1 MLKRTFILSTILI
14 LLPLSLNALSLG
26 QAINLAILNKAGQS
40 VQTYEV
46 TFSVSKKYYNYF
58 LTYNNFQ
65 LLSNLQKK
73 INERNKSMD
82 SLIQAGLRSK
92 NDLLAMQVYALENQR
107 KVDNAEVQYLNAKM
121 DLMIEIGLYD
131 ENLITPPEKQSFSL
145 KKLEDI
151 PPAEQINVNPEDPEK
166 NACKKNLA
174 AKIAIYKKS
183 VQKAD
188 ELLDLQKKLYENEQK
203 RFNAGLITVDDLLV
217 QDEKYI
223 AAENSYYQVLVN
235 YLLSVL
241 EYKNY

>member
-1 MLKRTFILSTILI
+1 MLKRAIILPALLF

-26 QAINLAILNKAGQS
+26 QAINLAILNKSDQS
-40 VQTYEV
+40 MQTIEL
-46 TFSVSKKYYNYF
+46 TISVSKKYYNYF

-73 INERNKSMD
+73 INERNKNMD

-107 KVDNAEVQYLNAKM
+107 KTDNAEVQFLNAKYE
-121 DLMIEIGLYD
+121 LMKEIGVYD
-131 ENLITPPEKQSFSL
+131 EKLVTPPEKQAFSST
-145 KKLEDI
+145 LEDLR
-151 PPAEQINVNPEDPEK
+151 PVEQLNLDPQDTAK
-166 NACKKNLA
+166 ITYVKNLA
-174 AKIAIYKKS
+174 ARIAIYKKS

-203 RFNAGLITVDDLLV
+203 RFNAGLITVDDLLA

-235 YLLSVL
+235 YLISVL

>member
-1 MLKRTFILSTILI
+1 MFKRAIFLPAILLF
-14 LLPLSLNALSLG
+14 LPLSLRALSLG
-26 QAINLAILNKAGQS
+26 QAINLAILNKSGQS
-40 VQTYEV
+40 IQTYEV
-46 TFSVSKKYYNYF
+46 TFTVSKKYYNYF

-73 INERNKSMD
+73 IDERNRNMD

-92 NDLLAMQVYALENQR
+92 NDLLAMQVYAFENQR
-107 KVDNAEVQYLNAKM
+107 KVDNAEVQYLNAKLE
-121 DLMIEIGLYD
+121 LMNEIGIYD
-131 ENLITPPEKQSFSL
+131 EMLVTAPEKQAFSI

-151 PPAEQINVNPEDPEK
+151 PPVEQITANQEDLK
-166 NACKKNLA
+166 KIAYIKNLA
-174 AKIAIYKKS
+174 ERIAIYKRS

-188 ELLDLQKKLYENEQK
+188 QLLDLQKKLYENEQK

-241 EYKNY
+241 EFKNF

>member
-1 MLKRTFILSTILI
+1 MLKRAFILSAILI
-14 LLPLSLNALSLG
+14 LLPLSLSALSLG
-26 QAINLAILNKAGQS
+26 QAINLAVLNKAGQS
-40 VQTYEV
+40 IQTYEV
-46 TFSVSKKYYNYF
+46 TLSVSKKYYDYF

-73 INERNKSMD
+73 IDERNKNLD

-121 DLMIEIGLYD
+121 ELMMEIGVYD
-131 ENLITPPEKQSFSL
+131 ELLVTPPEKQSFSL
-145 KKLEDI
+145 KRLEDI
-151 PPAEQINVNPEDPEK
+151 TPVEKINVDPENLEKIACLK
-166 NACKKNLA
+166 NIA
-174 AKIAIYKKS
+174 AKIEIYKKS
-183 VQKAD
+183 VQQAD
-188 ELLDLQKKLYENEQK
+188 QLLDLQKKLYENEQK
-203 RFNAGLITVDDLLV
+203 RFNAGLITVDDLLA

>member
-1 MLKRTFILSTILI
+1 MLKRAIFLPAILL
-14 LLPLSLNALSLG
+14 LLPLSLRALSLG

-40 VQTYEV
+40 IQTYEV

-73 INERNKSMD
+73 IDERNKSMD

-107 KVDNAEVQYLNAKM
+107 KIDNAEVQYLNAKM
-121 DLMIEIGLYD
+121 ELMSEIGIYD
-131 ENLITPPEKQSFSL
+131 ELLVTPPEKQSFSL
-145 KKLEDI
+145 KRLEDLPSI
-151 PPAEQINVNPEDPEK
+151 DKLKVDPQNIEK
-166 NACKKNLA
+166 ITYIKNLA
-174 AKIAIYKKS
+174 ARIAIYKKS
-183 VQKAD
+183 VEKAD
-188 ELLDLQKKLYENEQK
+188 QLLDLQKKLYENEQK
-203 RFNAGLITVDDLLV
+203 RFNAGLITVDNLLV

-223 AAENSYYQVLVN
+223 EAENSYYQVLVN

-241 EYKNY
+241 EYKNF

>member
-1 MLKRTFILSTILI
+1 MLKRAIILPALLF

-26 QAINLAILNKAGQS
+26 QAINLAILNKSDQS
-40 VQTYEV
+40 MQTIEL
-46 TFSVSKKYYNYF
+46 TISVSKKYYNYF

-65 LLSNLQKK
+65 LLSSLQKK
-73 INERNKSMD
+73 INERNKNMD

-107 KVDNAEVQYLNAKM
+107 KTDNAEVQYLNAKYE
-121 DLMIEIGLYD
+121 LMKEIGVYD
-131 ENLITPPEKQSFSL
+131 EKLVTPPEKQAFSST
-145 KKLEDI
+145 LEDLR
-151 PPAEQINVNPEDPEK
+151 PVEQLNLDPQDTAK
-166 NACKKNLA
+166 ITYVKNLA
-174 AKIAIYKKS
+174 ARIAIYKKS

-203 RFNAGLITVDDLLV
+203 RFNAGLITVDDLLA

-235 YLLSVL
+235 YLISVL

>member
-1 MLKRTFILSTILI
+1 MLKRAFILSAILL
-14 LLPLSLNALSLG
+14 LLPLSLSALSLG
-26 QAINLAILNKAGQS
+26 QAINLAVLNKAGQS
-40 VQTYEV
+40 IQTYEV
-46 TFSVSKKYYNYF
+46 TLSVSKKYYDYF

-73 INERNKSMD
+73 IDERNKNLD

-107 KVDNAEVQYLNAKM
+107 KVDNAEVQYLNTKLE
-121 DLMIEIGLYD
+121 LMMEIGVYD
-131 ENLITPPEKQSFSL
+131 ELLVTPPEKQSFSL
-145 KKLEDI
+145 KRLEDVTPVEKI
-151 PPAEQINVNPEDPEK
+151 KVDPEDFEK
-166 NACKKNLA
+166 IAYLKNLA
-174 AKIAIYKKS
+174 AKIDIYKKS

-188 ELLDLQKKLYENEQK
+188 QLLDLQKKLYENEQK
-203 RFNAGLITVDDLLV
+203 RFNAGLITVDDLLA

>member
-1 MLKRTFILSTILI
+1 MLKRAFILSAILI
-14 LLPLSLNALSLG
+14 LLPLSLSALSLG
-26 QAINLAILNKAGQS
+26 QAINLAVLNKAGQS
-40 VQTYEV
+40 IQTYEV
-46 TFSVSKKYYNYF
+46 TLSVSKKYYDYF

-73 INERNKSMD
+73 IDERNKNLD

-121 DLMIEIGLYD
+121 ELMMEIGVYD
-131 ENLITPPEKQSFSL
+131 ELLVTPPEKQSFSL
-145 KKLEDI
+145 KRLEDI
-151 PPAEQINVNPEDPEK
+151 TPVEKINVDSENLEK
-166 NACKKNLA
+166 IACLKNIA
-174 AKIAIYKKS
+174 AKIEIYKKS
-183 VQKAD
+183 VQQAD
-188 ELLDLQKKLYENEQK
+188 QLLDLQKKLYENEQK
-203 RFNAGLITVDDLLV
+203 RFNAGLITVDDLLA

>member
-1 MLKRTFILSTILI
+1 MLKRAIILPALLF

-26 QAINLAILNKAGQS
+26 QAINLAILNKSDQS
-40 VQTYEV
+40 MQTIEL
-46 TFSVSKKYYNYF
+46 TISVSKKYYNYF

-65 LLSNLQKK
+65 LLNNLQKK
-73 INERNKSMD
+73 INERNKNMD

-107 KVDNAEVQYLNAKM
+107 KTDNAEVQYLNAKYE
-121 DLMIEIGLYD
+121 LMKEIGVYD
-131 ENLITPPEKQSFSL
+131 EKLVTPPEKQAFSST
-145 KKLEDI
+145 LEDLR
-151 PPAEQINVNPEDPEK
+151 PVEQLNLDPQDTAK
-166 NACKKNLA
+166 ITYVKNLA
-174 AKIAIYKKS
+174 ARIAIYKKS

-203 RFNAGLITVDDLLV
+203 RFNAGLITVDDLLA

-235 YLLSVL
+235 YLISVL

>member
-1 MLKRTFILSTILI
+1 MLKRAIILPALLF
-14 LLPLSLNALSLG
+14 LLPLSLNAISLG
-26 QAINLAILNKAGQS
+26 QAINLAILNKSDQS
-40 VQTYEV
+40 MQTIEL
-46 TFSVSKKYYNYF
+46 TISVSKKYYNYF

-73 INERNKSMD
+73 INERNKNMD

-107 KVDNAEVQYLNAKM
+107 KTDNAEVQYLNAKYE
-121 DLMIEIGLYD
+121 LMKEIGVYD
-131 ENLITPPEKQSFSL
+131 EKLVTPPEKQAFSST
-145 KKLEDI
+145 LEDLR
-151 PPAEQINVNPEDPEK
+151 PVEQLNLDPQDTAK
-166 NACKKNLA
+166 ITYVKNLA
-174 AKIAIYKKS
+174 ARIAIYKKS

-203 RFNAGLITVDDLLV
+203 RFNAGLITVDDLLA

-235 YLLSVL
+235 YLISVL

>member
-1 MLKRTFILSTILI
+1 MLKRAIFLPALLF

-26 QAINLAILNKAGQS
+26 QAINLAILNKSDQS
-40 VQTYEV
+40 MQTIEL
-46 TFSVSKKYYNYF
+46 TISVSKKYYNYF

-73 INERNKSMD
+73 INERNKNMD

-107 KVDNAEVQYLNAKM
+107 KTDNAEVQYLNAKYE
-121 DLMIEIGLYD
+121 LMNEIGVYD
-131 ENLITPPEKQSFSL
+131 EKLVTPPEKQAFSST
-145 KKLEDI
+145 LEDLR
-151 PPAEQINVNPEDPEK
+151 PVEQLNLDPQDTAK
-166 NACKKNLA
+166 ITYVKNLA
-174 AKIAIYKKS
+174 ARIAIYKKS

-203 RFNAGLITVDDLLV
+203 RFNAGLITVDDLLA

-241 EYKNY
+241 EFKNF

>member
-1 MLKRTFILSTILI
+1 MLKRAIFLPALLF

-26 QAINLAILNKAGQS
+26 QAINLAILNKSDQS
-40 VQTYEV
+40 MQTIEL
-46 TFSVSKKYYNYF
+46 TISVSKKYYNYF

-73 INERNKSMD
+73 INERNKNMD

-107 KVDNAEVQYLNAKM
+107 KTDNAEVQYLNAKYE
-121 DLMIEIGLYD
+121 LMKEIGVYD
-131 ENLITPPEKQSFSL
+131 EKLVTTPEKQAFSST
-145 KKLEDI
+145 LEDLR
-151 PPAEQINVNPEDPEK
+151 PVEQLNLDPQDIAK
-166 NACKKNLA
+166 ITYVKNLA
-174 AKIAIYKKS
+174 ARIAIYKKS

-203 RFNAGLITVDDLLV
+203 RFNAGLITVDDLLA

-235 YLLSVL
+235 YLISVL

>member
-1 MLKRTFILSTILI
+1 
-14 LLPLSLNALSLG
+14 
-26 QAINLAILNKAGQS
+26 
-40 VQTYEV
+40 
-46 TFSVSKKYYNYF
+46 
-58 LTYNNFQ
+58 
-65 LLSNLQKK
+65 
-73 INERNKSMD
+73 MD

-107 KVDNAEVQYLNAKM
+107 KVDNAEVQYLNAKLE
-121 DLMIEIGLYD
+121 LMNEIGIYD
-131 ENLITPPEKQSFSL
+131 EMLVTAPEKQAFSL

-151 PPAEQINVNPEDPEK
+151 PPVEQITANQEDLK
-166 NACKKNLA
+166 KIAYIKNLA
-174 AKIAIYKKS
+174 ERIAIYKRS

-188 ELLDLQKKLYENEQK
+188 QLLDLQKKLYENEQK

-241 EYKNY
+241 EFKNF

>member
-1 MLKRTFILSTILI
+1 MLKRAIILPALLF

-26 QAINLAILNKAGQS
+26 QAINLAILNKSDQS
-40 VQTYEV
+40 MQTIEL
-46 TFSVSKKYYNYF
+46 TISVSKKYYNYF

-73 INERNKSMD
+73 INERNKNMD

-107 KVDNAEVQYLNAKM
+107 KTDNAEVQYLNAKYE
-121 DLMIEIGLYD
+121 LMKEIGVYD
-131 ENLITPPEKQSFSL
+131 EKLVTPPEKQAFSST
-145 KKLEDI
+145 LEDLR
-151 PPAEQINVNPEDPEK
+151 PVDQLNLDPQDTAK
-166 NACKKNLA
+166 ITYVKNLA
-174 AKIAIYKKS
+174 ARIAIYKKS

-203 RFNAGLITVDDLLV
+203 RFNAGLITVDDLLA

-235 YLLSVL
+235 YLISVL

>member
-1 MLKRTFILSTILI
+1 MLKRAIILPALLF

-26 QAINLAILNKAGQS
+26 QAINLVILNKSDQS
-40 VQTYEV
+40 MQTIEL
-46 TFSVSKKYYNYF
+46 TISVSKKYYNYF

-73 INERNKSMD
+73 INERNKNMD

-107 KVDNAEVQYLNAKM
+107 KTDNAEVQYLNAKYE
-121 DLMIEIGLYD
+121 LMKEIGVYD
-131 ENLITPPEKQSFSL
+131 EKLVTPPEKQAFSST
-145 KKLEDI
+145 LEDLR
-151 PPAEQINVNPEDPEK
+151 PVEQLNLDPQDTAK
-166 NACKKNLA
+166 ITYVKNLA
-174 AKIAIYKKS
+174 ARIAIYKKS

-203 RFNAGLITVDDLLV
+203 RFNAGLITVDDLLA

-235 YLLSVL
+235 YLISVL

>member
-1 MLKRTFILSTILI
+1 MLKRAIILPALLF

-26 QAINLAILNKAGQS
+26 QAINLAILNKSDQS
-40 VQTYEV
+40 MQTIEL
-46 TFSVSKKYYNYF
+46 TISVSKKYYNYF

-73 INERNKSMD
+73 INERNKNMD

-107 KVDNAEVQYLNAKM
+107 KTDNAEVQYLNAKYE
-121 DLMIEIGLYD
+121 LMKEIGVYD
-131 ENLITPPEKQSFSL
+131 EKLVTPPEKQAFSST
-145 KKLEDI
+145 LEDLR
-151 PPAEQINVNPEDPEK
+151 PVEQLNLDPQDTAK
-166 NACKKNLA
+166 ITYVKNLA
-174 AKIAIYKKS
+174 ARIAIYKKS

-203 RFNAGLITVDDLLV
+203 RFNAGLITVDDLLA

-235 YLLSVL
+235 YLISVL